1 MNRSN
6 LKENLLKID
15 SIIRDYIVPPVPYLM
30 LLRLVDAAINH
41 LTRIVEKKPNDMVSL
56 ANYKEK
62 ERVFVIAN
70 GPSLSSENLT
80 DLIGED
86 IITMNFFYKHT
97 DSDRVVPK
105 YHVMADPGAGSDP
118 DVYTSNYVRAFRLKA
133 ISYILH
139 SDAEEIVKKL
149 NTKKNIYYFRPAL
162 PTTDQYLGKAFA
174 FDRAIPRPRNSAQLA
189 LMLAL
194 YLGYKE
200 IYLLGVDEDNLSSRR
215 HVNTHFYKQSSD
227 ELEVETSSLSYLE
240 RLNGK
245 AKTFEGFKRIKQ
257 VSSGL
262 NARIINLNKSSRL
275 DIFDFDTLANII
287 RGE

>member
-6 LKENLLKID
+6 LKKNLLKID
-15 SIIRDYIVPPVPYLM
+15 SIVRNYIVPPVPYLM

-41 LTRIVEKKPNDMVSL
+41 LTRIVENKPNDMVSL

-62 ERVFVIAN
+62 ERVFIIAN

-86 IITMNFFYKHT
+86 IITMNFFYKHI
-97 DSDRVVPK
+97 DSDKMVPK
-105 YHVMADPGAGSDP
+105 YHVMAEPGTGSDP
-118 DVYTSNYVRAFRLKA
+118 EVYAPDYFRAFKVNA
-133 ISYILH
+133 MSYILH

-149 NTKKNIYYFRPAL
+149 DAKKNIYYFRPAL
-162 PTTDQYLGKAFA
+162 PSTDQYLGKAFA
-174 FDRAIPRPRNSAQLA
+174 FDRAVPRPRNSAQLA

-227 ELEVETSSLSYLE
+227 ELEAETSSLSYLE
-240 RLNGK
+240 RLHGK

-275 DIFDFDTLANII
+275 DIFDFDSLANVI
-287 RGE
+287 GNE